1 MIGRNEYISE
11 EAAEYLNGH
20 PAFKVSDGC
29 IMNPDFFGKYITP
42 EFFRSSGSVL
52 QVLDRYRA
60 GVCGMERFDL
70 DDAKAFLAWLDP
82 KWTEYRRL
90 DRSEFFKE
98 SDLRLANDGIEFMD
112 I

>member
-1 MIGRNEYISE
+1 MICHNGYVTK
-11 EAAEYLNGH
+11 EAAEYLNSH
-20 PAFKVSDGC
+20 PAFKVSGGC
-29 IMNPDFFGKYITP
+29 NMNQDFFGKYITP
-42 EFFRSSGSVL
+42 EFFRPSGSVL

-60 GVCGMERFDL
+60 GVCGMGRFDL
-70 DDAKAFLAWLDP
+70 DDAKAFLTWLDP

>member
-1 MIGRNEYISE
+1 MICRNGYVTE

-29 IMNPDFFGKYITP
+29 IINPDFFTKYVNP
-42 EFFRSSGSVL
+42 ELFSDYPVP
-52 QVLDRYRA
+52 VLDRYRE
-60 GVCGMERFDL
+60 GVCGRERFDL
-70 DDAKAFLAWLDP
+70 ADAKAFLTWLDP